1 MIRLEIHVLV
11 HVCRL
16 LHLVMCKVDLAELLD
31 LVAGG
36 ASLVKDTSIV
46 VGYVNHLILGPSAV
60 HGALKLLLV
69 ALLVELVSVDPL
81 AVKEADKLAGV
92 ATSLD
97 LRVQALNCNGL
108 EFAE

>member
-1 MIRLEIHVLV
+1 M
-11 HVCRL
+11 
-16 LHLVMCKVDLAELLD
+16 
-31 LVAGG
+31 
-36 ASLVKDTSIV
+36 VKDTSIV
-46 VGYVNHLILGPSAV
+46 VADVNHLILGPSAV

-81 AVKEADKLAGV
+81 AVKEADELAGV
-92 ATSLD
+92 TTSLD

>member
-1 MIRLEIHVLV
+1 
-11 HVCRL
+11 
-16 LHLVMCKVDLAELLD
+16 MCKVDLAELLD
-31 LVAGG
+31 LVVGG
-36 ASLVKDTSIV
+36 ASLVKDASIV
-46 VGYVNHLILGPSAV
+46 VTDVNHLILGPSAV
-60 HGALKLLLV
+60 DGALKLLLV